1 MTCFP
6 VKKKDERRMIYGR
19 SFLINNHPLVFAQS
33 AVRVRLYDFFGKGV
47 IFQFAFSIWGN
58 FCAGL
63 FFFENEV
70 DTKLNIQSKN
80 IDISKHI
87 SFSY

>member
-58 FCAGL
+58 FVRI
-63 FFFENEV
+63 FFLEMRWTPN
-70 DTKLNIQSKN
+70 
-80 IDISKHI
+80 
-87 SFSY
+87 

>member
-19 SFLINNHPLVFAQS
+19 SFLINNHHPLVFAQS

-58 FCAGL
+58 FCEDI
-63 FFFENEV
+63 FFLEMRWTPN
-70 DTKLNIQSKN
+70 
-80 IDISKHI
+80 
-87 SFSY
+87 